1 MIFGEPHSASDIHG
15 EHEPDRMNRIEDEED
30 PPTSKALRRAGEDE
44 QSLRSVDDQLIT
56 TNGAM
61 HGQEG
66 GGPLDTVI
74 DLNPEFFVI

>member
-1 MIFGEPHSASDIHG
+1 MGS
-15 EHEPDRMNRIEDEED
+15 MNRIEDEEED
-30 PPTSKALRRAGEDE
+30 PPTLKALRRAGE
-44 QSLRSVDDQLIT
+44 DDQLIT